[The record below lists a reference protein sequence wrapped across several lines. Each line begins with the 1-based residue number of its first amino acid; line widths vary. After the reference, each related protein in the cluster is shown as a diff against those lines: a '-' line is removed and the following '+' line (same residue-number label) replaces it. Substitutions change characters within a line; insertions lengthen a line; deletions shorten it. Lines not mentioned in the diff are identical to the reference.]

1 MKDADVRN
9 EIIATNSA
17 DAAPQ
22 PNAINRRDLLVGTA
36 GVVALTSAIAAQSAA
51 AAQAPASPAPAGPAA
66 AQRPVGPE
74 RPVGPLRP
82 AGPPA
87 GGRGAIVPA
96 GSVTF
101 NTVIT
106 KLKEGKQIFSNTIM
120 QPDLEAAKKACE
132 GQDFIWIEMQH
143 SRLTWREAE
152 DLIRV
157 IAQAG
162 CIPFV
167 RVPSANAGDIQKA
180 TDSGALGIIIPMV
193 DTIEEARRAVM
204 YAKWPIGSRDNPNT
218 KPWGHRSSGG
228 GQFNQLWGPAYQ
240 SNANN
245 NILVMIQIEN
255 PQGVGLIDTILEEVA
270 GIDIVMVAS
279 NDFGWQAGDRD
290 GDESY
295 NAREKLV
302 REAVLKHGKI
312 LSGPSSWQNRP
323 GYRLFQ
329 GRRNAA
335 NTGYDA
341 TGNRVE

>member
-1 MKDADVRN
+1 MS
-9 EIIATNSA
+9 T
-17 DAAPQ
+17 PQ
-22 PNAINRRDLLVGTA
+22 PANDSIPAPDSFNRRDFLAATA
-36 GVVALTSAIAAQSAA
+36 GLAALASVANAQ
-51 AAQAPASPAPAGPAA
+51 PAA
-66 AQRPVGPE
+66 APAAPV
-74 RPVGPLRP
+74 P
-82 AGPPA
+82 APPA
-87 GGRGAIVPA
+87 RGGGRGPRGGGTPVKA

-120 QPDLEAAKKACE
+120 RPDLEAAKKASE
-132 GQDFIWIEMQH
+132 GQDFTWIEMQH
-143 SRLTWREAE
+143 SLLTWREAE

-157 IAQAG
+157 IAQG
-162 CIPFV
+162 GGIPFV
-167 RVPSANAGDIQKA
+167 RVPWANPGDIQKA
-180 TDSGALGIIIPMV
+180 TDAGALGIIVPMV
-193 DTIEEARRAVM
+193 STVEEARNAVM
-204 YAKWPIGSRDNPNT
+204 FAKWPIGNRNNPNT

-228 GQFNQLWGPAYQ
+228 GQAGSLWGSAYQ

-245 NILVMIQIEN
+245 NILIMLQIEN
-255 PQGVGLIDTILEEVA
+255 PAGVGMIDTILDEVE

-302 REAVLKHGKI
+302 RESVLAHGKI
-312 LSGPSSWQNRP
+312 LAGPSSWQTRP

-329 GRRNAA
+329 GGRSAT

-341 TGNRVE
+341 NGALIQANPAAPAPTQ

>member
-1 MKDADVRN
+1 MKDTDVGN
-9 EIIATNSA
+9 QI
-17 DAAPQ
+17 
-22 PNAINRRDLLVGTA
+22 INRREMLAGTA
-36 GVVALTSAIAAQSAA
+36 GVALVTAIAARTSAA
-51 AAQAPASPAPAGPAA
+51 AAQAPA
-66 AQRPVGPE
+66 
-74 RPVGPLRP
+74 P
-82 AGPPA
+82 AGPP
-87 GGRGAIVPA
+87 GSGRGPVIPA

-106 KLKEGKQIFSNTIM
+106 KLKEGRQIFSNTIM

-167 RVPSANAGDIQKA
+167 RVPNANKGDIQKA
-180 TDSGALGIIIPMV
+180 TDAGALGIIVPMV
-193 DTIEEARRAVM
+193 DTVEEARNAVLF
-204 YAKWPIGSRDNPNT
+204 AKWPIGSRDNPNT
-218 KPWGHRSSGG
+218 RPWGHRSSGG
-228 GQFNQLWGPAYQ
+228 GQFTQLWGPAYQ

-245 NILVMIQIEN
+245 NILIMIQIEN
-255 PQGVGLIDTILEEVA
+255 PQGVGMIDTILEEVP

-295 NAREKLV
+295 NAREKIV
-302 REAVLKHGKI
+302 REVRAEARQDPLRAFELAEPTWLPAV
-312 LSGPSSWQNRP
+312 SGPAQCHQH
-323 GYRLFQ
+323 RLRWHGQ
-329 GRRNAA
+329 P
-335 NTGYDA
+335 D
-341 TGNRVE
+341 